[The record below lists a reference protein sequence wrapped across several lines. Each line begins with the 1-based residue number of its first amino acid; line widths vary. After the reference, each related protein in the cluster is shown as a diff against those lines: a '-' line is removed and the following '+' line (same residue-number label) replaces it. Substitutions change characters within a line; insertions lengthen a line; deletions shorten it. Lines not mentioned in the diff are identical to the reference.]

1 MVIATIT
8 AITVLIFAVGGGG
21 GGFSFGVFKPGV
33 KDCVSD
39 KHRAKQIIAITK
51 KADKEVKA
59 LTKDLNKVSKK
70 LIKLNSNYDATR
82 GDLKEFL
89 DQLDGRRMKF
99 QERIIDLRFKAR
111 NLMTPEEWQAVYAR
125 AREETSR

>member
-33 KDCVSD
+33 KDHVSD

-51 KADKEVKA
+51 QADKEVEA
-59 LTKDLNKVSKK
+59 LTKDFNKVSKE
-70 LIKLNSNYDATR
+70 LTRLNSNYDAT
-82 GDLKEFL
+82 GEELKKFL
-89 DQLDGRRMKF
+89 DQLDGRRAKF

-111 NLMTPEEWQAVYAR
+111 NLMTSEEWQAVYAK
-125 AREETSR
+125 AKEDASK